1 MKLLIKSGRV
11 VDPSSRTD
19 KKLDIL
25 IDKGK
30 IIEIKP
36 KTSARGAK
44 IIDASG
50 LVIAPGFID
59 MHVHLREPGQED
71 KETITTGSRAA
82 ARGGFT
88 SIACMPNTQPVND
101 NRGVTEYILSEAK
114 KNAAV
119 NIFPIASITKDEK
132 GEELTDMAD
141 LKDAGAVAFSDDGMP
156 VQNSQVMRRALEYS
170 KILDTVIIDHCED
183 KNLSSDGVMHEG
195 YYSYLFGLKGIP
207 ASSEETIVSR
217 DIILAKKADAAIH
230 IAHLSV
236 KGSADLVKEAK
247 KKKVKVTAEVTPHH
261 LFLTDSLIESYDT
274 NLKMNPPL
282 RSKEDAR
289 ALTQAVKDG
298 TIDVFVTDHAPHT
311 IDEKDVEFD
320 RAPFGIN
327 GLETAVSLL
336 LDKLVNKK
344 IIPISRFVEMIS
356 TTPALILRLESK
368 GKICVGADADLTL
381 LNLNKKIIVDVN
393 SFESKSRNNPFQ
405 GWELKGAPEMTIV
418 GGKIAYSSSSVKS
431 VKQ

>member
-1 MKLLIKSGRV
+1 VKLLIKNGRV

-19 KKLDIL
+19 KKLDVL

-30 IIEIKP
+30 IIDIKP
-36 KTSARGAK
+36 KISAGGTK
-44 IIDASG
+44 SIDASG
-50 LVIAPGFID
+50 LIVAPGFID

-71 KETITTGSRAA
+71 KETIATGVRAA

-88 SIACMPNTQPVND
+88 SIACMPNTNPVND

-114 KNAAV
+114 KNAVV
-119 NIFPIASITKDEK
+119 NVFPIASITKEEK

-141 LKDAGAVAFSDDGMP
+141 LIDAGAVAFSDDGIP

-170 KILDTVIIDHCED
+170 KILNTVIIDHCED
-183 KNLSSDGVMHEG
+183 KNLSADGVMHEG
-195 YYSYLFGLKGIP
+195 YYSYLFGLRGIP

-217 DIILAKKADAAIH
+217 DIILAQKADAAIH

-236 KGSADLVKEAK
+236 KGAIELVKEAK

-289 ALTQAVKDG
+289 ALKQAVKDG
-298 TIDVFVTDHAPHT
+298 TIDVFATDHAPHT

-320 RAPFGIN
+320 IAPFGIN
-327 GLETAVSLL
+327 GLETAVPLL
-336 LDKLVNKK
+336 LDKLVNEK
-344 IIPISRFVEMIS
+344 IISISRFVEMIS
-356 TTPALILRLESK
+356 TNPALILRLENK
-368 GKICVGADADLTL
+368 GKICAGADADLTL

-393 SFESKSRNNPFQ
+393 SFKSKSRNNPFQ

-418 GGKIAYSSSSVKS
+418 GGKIAYSSSSLKS
-431 VKQ
+431 V